1 MGKAWL
7 VRGTARKPAGWS
19 WRRSLEI
26 RLEGQV
32 ERGSRGASGA
42 SAESE
47 FYSRWDG
54 IPLGVCCGVNAGT
67 RLEAGVKS
75 GRERREVWTGVVG
88 GSRGQGGLDLKYHLE
103 INQTGISDLDTGVNK
118 GRP

>member
-7 VRGTARKPAGWS
+7 VHGTARKPTGWS

-54 IPLGVCCGVNAGT
+54 IPLGVCCGVDAGT

-75 GRERREVWTGVVG
+75 GREEGGVDWSGGWQQRARRVG
-88 GSRGQGGLDLKYHLE
+88 SE
-103 INQTGISDLDTGVNK
+103 ISFGDQSD
-118 GRP
+118 RHQ